1 MKLAKSM
8 VEHALSPKRVSLIRV
23 NAFVEWLRKN
33 KPDVLREATKA
44 LGVKECQEAF
54 DDLSAGTLLWR

>member
-23 NAFVEWLRKN
+23 NAFVEWMRRN
-33 KPDVLREATKA
+33 KPDVLKEATEGIGCK
-44 LGVKECQEAF
+44 GMSGSV
-54 DDLSAGTLLWR
+54 